1 MSNDSHTRKISLEQ
15 SARRRTRRGLIER
28 AIIGTLAVGGMLTI
42 AMMAPKVLSLLKQE
56 HLDYVL
62 PTNPNQRLQETM
74 SRMKRKGWIRFE
86 QIGSK
91 RYPRLTVLGRK
102 QVNRLLLGTLS
113 IRKPLRWDRRWRMV
127 IFDIEEHHKSDRTK
141 IRRILQRLGFLRL
154 QNSVWIHPHDC
165 EELIAL
171 IKTDMRI
178 GRDVLYVIADA
189 IEFDRPLRQHFG
201 LPMTG

>member
-1 MSNDSHTRKISLEQ
+1 MADGSHRKESLE
-15 SARRRTRRGLIER
+15 SKARRRTRRGLVER

-42 AMMAPKVLSLLKQE
+42 TMMAPKVLSLLKRE
-56 HLDYVL
+56 HLDYVM
-62 PTNPNQRLQETM
+62 PADPKQRLRETM

-86 QIGSK
+86 QTGDK
-91 RYPRLTVLGRK
+91 RYPRLTARGHK
-102 QVNRLLLGTLS
+102 QIGQISLGTIA

-127 IFDIEEHHKSDRTK
+127 IFDIEERRKNDRAK
-141 IRRILQRLGFLRL
+141 IRYLLQKLGFLRL
-154 QNSVWIHPHDC
+154 QNSVWVHPHDC
-165 EELIAL
+165 EEIVAL

-178 GRDVLYVIADA
+178 GRNVLYVIADA